1 MKLIIQR
8 NELLTP
14 LQRVIGAVEKRQTMP
29 MLSNVLLEANE
40 NQLSITSTD
49 LEITLKAI
57 VDHSAENS
65 GIAALPARKLFDI
78 CKALPEGS
86 QLQLEAF
93 PDKAVLTSGKSRFSL
108 ICLPAEEFPIQE
120 LGELQSRVYLPLEV
134 LRDLINRTAFAMANQ
149 DVRYYLNGMMLE
161 VDKTHLRAVATDGHR
176 LAYCETEIDLEE
188 QPPLQVIIPRK
199 GVQEL
204 QKIMADEVGQVSIG
218 LGGNHLHINTPAYE
232 FTSKL
237 IDGRF
242 PDYHRVMPKS
252 ANNHLVIQRSV
263 FKEALHRAA
272 ILSNEKYRG
281 IRLHMTKNKLLL
293 QAHNSEQE
301 EAEEEL
307 PVNYKGDSIDI
318 GFNVQY
324 LLDVTNVLGSD
335 EIDLALKDANSSVLL
350 QDPLYPSACY
360 VIMPMRL

>member
-8 NELLTP
+8 NELLAP
-14 LQRVIGAVEKRQTMP
+14 LQRVIGAIEKRQTMP
-29 MLSNVLLEANE
+29 ILSNLFLEANE

-57 VDHSAENS
+57 VDHSAEDP

-86 QLQLEAF
+86 ELQIEALS
-93 PDKAVLTSGKSRFSL
+93 DKAVLKSGRSRFTL
-108 ICLPAEEFPIQE
+108 GCLPAEEFPVQE
-120 LGELQSRVYLPLEV
+120 IGELESNFQLPLEV

-161 VDKTHLRAVATDGHR
+161 VDKTHVRAVATDGHR
-176 LAYCETEIDLEE
+176 LAYCETETDLGNHSP
-188 QPPLQVIIPRK
+188 QQVIIPRK

-204 QKIMADEVGQVSIG
+204 QKIMADEEGQVSIG
-218 LGGNHLHINTPAYE
+218 LGNNHLHINTASYE

-242 PDYHRVMPKS
+242 PDYHKVMPES
-252 ANNHLVIQRSV
+252 ATNHMLIKRTV

-281 IRLHMTKNKLLL
+281 IRLHMTKNQLML

-307 PVNYKGDSIDI
+307 SVDYTGDDIDI

-324 LLDVTNVLGSD
+324 LLDVTNVLGSE
-335 EIDLALKDANSSVLL
+335 EIDLALNDANSSVLL
-350 QDPLYPSACY
+350 QDPEYLAARY